1 MFKRIVNYFRGIFN
15 KIEGATLWS
24 PARSYIQQGYQS
36 SRFDASKSDRI
47 TLVRKARYFEY
58 NSPIINRLADI
69 FENYTVGSGTPV
81 IPNSSDPE
89 WNKRASAVWER
100 FCKYPM
106 INSRMSFATMQ
117 SLVAR
122 RWFVDG
128 EVFILLTSEPVYD
141 KSGRVIGAHPRLQL
155 IETHLI
161 NTPPASAQSEG
172 DRIIDGVTVDQTM
185 GGRPV
190 GYYIGQ
196 EDGKGQVSYTVATAA
211 KNVIHVC
218 EPMRANE
225 YRCLPF
231 ITPCVNILHDLDD
244 LHLYEMK
251 AAKAAAD
258 IALIISTSTGEL
270 DPKSMRA
277 ARFTQSGINKDGAA
291 PEDKTT
297 YYKDATGGRSV
308 VLKTGDK
315 VDQLANGRPSV
326 VTQAYWRSL
335 TEYICAAT
343 GIPYQLAFP
352 ESIQGTVYRGV
363 LAMSATYFESRFLTL
378 RDVWQR
384 IYEYVIEAEM
394 KGGNPELR
402 GAPADWYACTIQ
414 APQSPDVDKFYNS
427 SATIAELEAGTLN
440 FGMVFGPR
448 GKDWQ
453 VELRN
458 KAIQVKFIKDL
469 AAEYG
474 LDPAEISAFKLTATQ
489 PPQPQQDGGQSN
501 V

>member
-1 MFKRIVNYFRGIFN
+1 MFKRIATYIRGIFN
-15 KIEGATLWS
+15 KIEGATVWTPS
-24 PARSYIQQGYQS
+24 RSYIQQGYQS
-36 SRFDASKSDRI
+36 SRLDASKTDRI

-81 IPNSSDPE
+81 IPNSSDAE
-89 WNKRASAVWER
+89 WNKRAAVVWSR

-106 INSRMSFATMQ
+106 INSRMSFGTMQ

-128 EVFILLTSEPVYD
+128 EIFILLTSEPIVQG
-141 KSGRVIGAHPRLQL
+141 GRTVGGRPRLQL
-155 IETHLI
+155 IETHLV
-161 NTPPASAQSEG
+161 NTPDVAQQAEG
-172 DRIIDGVTVDQTM
+172 ERVIDGVTVDQSL

-196 EDGKGQVSYTVATAA
+196 EDKGGRVTYTVPTAA
-211 KNVIHVC
+211 KNVIHVS

-258 IALIISTSTGEL
+258 TSLFIETASGEL
-270 DPKSMRA
+270 DPKTVRA
-277 ARFTQSGINKDGAA
+277 ARFSVAGINKDGA
-291 PEDKTT
+291 TT
-297 YYKDATGGRSV
+297 ENRTEYYKDATGGRSV
-308 VLKTGDK
+308 VMKTGDK
-315 VDQLANGRPSV
+315 VSQLQGGRPSV
-326 VTQAYWRSL
+326 ITQQYWRTL
-335 TEYICAAT
+335 TEYICAST

-363 LAMSATYFESRFLTL
+363 LSMSATYFESRFLAL

-384 IYEYVIEAEM
+384 IYEYVMEWEI
-394 KGGNPELR
+394 KNNPELR
-402 GAPADWYACTIQ
+402 GAPSDWFECTIQ
-414 APQSPDVDKFYNS
+414 APQSPDVDRLYNS
-427 SATIAELEAGTLN
+427 TATISELEAGTLN
-440 FGMVFGPR
+440 YSLVFGPR
-448 GKDWQ
+448 GKNWR

-458 KAIQVKFIKDL
+458 KAEEVKYIKEL

-474 LDPAEISAFKLTATQ
+474 LDPAEISAFKLTAAQ
-489 PPQPQQDGGQSN
+489 PAPPIMQGGQDG
-501 V
+501 